1 MGAVFVRG
9 VAAGG
14 QHLPTTTTADA
25 SADADA
31 SSTSSTTASSAN
43 ASSGSVS
50 ANAAATS
57 APSAPATP
65 FAPAH
70 ITPSTVGPATI
81 AADALTPTPPDGS
94 RPAYFTMAPL
104 PGAHEPLAVVACAVN
119 SPLFDSVSSDVHAE
133 AGAVAEC
140 ARSTAHTLEGTCC
153 YVTRAPCVHCYKQL
167 ARAGV
172 ARICSPR
179 GMDSHHCIRSAARLG
194 IECVALPDSPELSAK
209 RDAAARSHTD
219 MAEVKA
225 QREERK
231 RARAEK
237 KGRRKVEL
245 EARVQKRPR
254 TQEGGGG
261 AEGEGAR
268 EGSEAEAEGGEEAT
282 KRSVS
287 TAAVVET
294 EGEEVAP
301 PR

>member
-1 MGAVFVRG
+1 MSLTYLVARNSVCKEGHMGAVFVRG
-9 VAAGG
+9 VAASGQQLSIPSTAGG
-14 QHLPTTTTADA
+14 SSSVDGSGGSVDGGGGADA
-25 SADADA
+25 A
-31 SSTSSTTASSAN
+31 TAA
-43 ASSGSVS
+43 
-50 ANAAATS
+50 
-57 APSAPATP
+57 P
-65 FAPAH
+65 FAPAPV
-70 ITPSTVGPATI
+70 TPSTVGPATV

-94 RPAYFTMAPL
+94 RPAYYTVAPL
-104 PGAHEPLAVVACAVN
+104 PGAHEPLSVVACAVN

-179 GMDSHHCIRSAARLG
+179 GMDSHHCTRSAARLG
-194 IECVALPDSPELSAK
+194 IECVALPDSPELSSQ

-237 KGRRKVEL
+237 KGRRKAEL
-245 EARVQKRPR
+245 EARAEKRPR
-254 TQEGGGG
+254 NQEGGGG
-261 AEGEGAR
+261 PG
-268 EGSEAEAEGGEEAT
+268 AEAKGDGDGEEAT
-282 KRSVS
+282 EGPG
-287 TAAVVET
+287 TAVA
-294 EGEEVAP
+294 EGEAAP